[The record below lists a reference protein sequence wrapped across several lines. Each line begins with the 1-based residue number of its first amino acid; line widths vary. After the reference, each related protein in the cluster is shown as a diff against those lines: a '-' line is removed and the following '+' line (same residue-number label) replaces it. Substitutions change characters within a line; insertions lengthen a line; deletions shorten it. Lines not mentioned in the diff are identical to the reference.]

1 MVSRD
6 YKIHP
11 LPFSCIK
18 YMENI
23 ADFRIILFSGHWHF
37 FFFPQKEFFQ

>member
-11 LPFSCIK
+11 LPLPCIK

-23 ADFRIILFSGHWHF
+23 TGFRIIVFAGH
-37 FFFPQKEFFQ
+37 